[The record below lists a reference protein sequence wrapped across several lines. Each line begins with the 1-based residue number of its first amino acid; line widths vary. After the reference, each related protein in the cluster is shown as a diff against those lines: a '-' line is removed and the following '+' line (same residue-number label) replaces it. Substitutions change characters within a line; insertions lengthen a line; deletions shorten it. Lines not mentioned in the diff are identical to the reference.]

1 MISSRFILITNDDGI
16 HATGITALEN
26 RLSAEGVSHA
36 VAAPLHEKSG
46 CGHSITLHDPLRAR
60 KLADHRFAVHGT
72 PADAVILYFDAPLH
86 QKPDLVISG
95 INLGGNLAHDLTYS
109 GTVCAAIEGFYHGV
123 TSIAVSLYF
132 GKGSQA
138 TCAPDPYFK
147 AAADL
152 FVGKILPFMEAA
164 CGGRDLY
171 ETPRLFNVNIPV
183 SAFKKKRP
191 VIRWTSLGKRNY
203 GGQIIKREDPRG
215 RPYYWIGGDQ
225 LGFEDIPGSDC
236 NAMRDGE
243 VSITP
248 LTTHFTDE
256 KTLNRLR
263 KKT

>member
-16 HATGITALEN
+16 HAPGIAALEN
-26 RLSAEGVSHA
+26 RLSAAGTPHA

-86 QKPDLVISG
+86 EKPDLVISG

-132 GKGSQA
+132 AGKSDYDRKHFD
-138 TCAPDPYFK
+138 T
-147 AAADL
+147 AAEL
-152 FVGKILPFMEAA
+152 FVGKILPHMEAA

-183 SAFKKKRP
+183 AALGRKRP

-248 LTTHFTDE
+248 LTMHFTDE